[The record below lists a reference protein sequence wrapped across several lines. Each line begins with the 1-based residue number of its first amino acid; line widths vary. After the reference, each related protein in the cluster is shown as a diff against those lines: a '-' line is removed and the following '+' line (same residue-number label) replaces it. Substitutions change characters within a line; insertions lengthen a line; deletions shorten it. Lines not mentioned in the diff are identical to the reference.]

1 MLKVEQIEVHYD
13 GVPAIHE
20 ASFTVDEGEL
30 VVIVGANGA
39 GKTTILKTI
48 MGTLRPVRG
57 TITFQG
63 EEISQLP
70 THEIVRRGISYI
82 PQERR
87 LFAPLTV
94 EDNLRLGAYLV
105 QDEDTIAEGLEHVY
119 RLFPRLR
126 ERRKQAAG
134 TLSGGEQRMLAIG
147 RGLMSNPKL
156 ILLDEPSLGLM
167 PKRVTEV
174 LATVQRL
181 KEEGRTILLV
191 EQNVREALRLA
202 DRGYVL
208 QTGRIVLEGTGRELL
223 GSDLV
228 RKAFLGM

>member
-39 GKTTILKTI
+39 GKTTLLKTI

-134 TLSGGEQRMLAIG
+134 TLSGGEQQMLAIG

-167 PKRVTEV
+167 PKLVTEV